1 VDKGQQVLDAESF
14 FELAH
19 VSRETMDRL
28 PVYESL
34 LRKWQGSINLVTKST
49 LEDVWR
55 RHFLES
61 TQLLDLSSD
70 RHLKWADFGSG
81 AGFPGLVL
89 AILARDRGGFQMNL
103 VESDQRKSVFLR
115 EVIRETGAPAVVHTS
130 RIESPETI
138 AAIGTCDA
146 LSARACAPLDRLMG
160 WAEPYFGPETEAFF
174 LKGAQADEE
183 LTVARKSWTFRV
195 TSYPS
200 QADPD
205 GCVLKVE
212 QLARV

>member
-28 PVYESL
+28 SVYESL
-34 LRKWQGSINLVTKST
+34 LRKWQGSINLVSKST

-55 RHFLES
+55 RHFLDS

-89 AILARDRGGFQMNL
+89 AILARDRVGFQMNL

-195 TSYPS
+195 TSYRS